1 MRKAL
6 EHSPTKEKLM
16 DAAQGLILERGF
28 VGTSV
33 DDICK
38 CAKVTKGSF
47 FHYFKSKDDLGLK
60 LLMRYCE
67 VGGKRFTD
75 CCCPT
80 GEKDPLKRV
89 YSLIDMMTQRAKD
102 MGHGCLLGCMS
113 QELSDSN
120 EGIRS
125 MADNAFSQMGKWIA
139 KDLSEAKKLYAPK
152 ATFKPQELGE
162 YLVSLMQGGA
172 LLAKVS
178 RKPSIATANFSHFR
192 QYLKTLYGR

>member
-47 FHYFKSKDDLGLK
+47 FHYFKSKDDLGLR
-60 LLMRYCE
+60 LLVRYCE
-67 VGGKRFTD
+67 AGGERFMS
-75 CCCPT
+75 CCCPDA
-80 GEKDPLKRV
+80 ESDPLKRV
-89 YSLIDMMTQRAKD
+89 YSLIDMMVQRAKT

-113 QELSDSN
+113 QELSDTN
-120 EGIRS
+120 ENVRS
-125 MADNAFSQMGKWIA
+125 LAEKAFSQMGKWIA
-139 KDLSEAKKLYAPK
+139 KDLTEAKRLYVPK
-152 ATFKPQELGE
+152 ASFKPQELAE

-172 LLAKVS
+172 LLAKVN
-178 RKPSIATANFSHFR
+178 RKPSIAVANFNHFR

>member
-16 DAAQGLILERGF
+16 DAAQSLILERGF

-38 CAKVTKGSF
+38 SAKVTKGSF

-67 VGGKRFTD
+67 AGGKRFMT
-75 CCCPT
+75 CCCPDA
-80 GEKDPLKRV
+80 EKDPLKRV
-89 YSLIDMMTQRAKD
+89 YSLIDMIVQRAKT

-113 QELSDSN
+113 QELSDTN
-120 EGIRS
+120 EHVRS
-125 MADNAFSQMGKWIA
+125 LAENAFSQMGKWIA
-139 KDLSEAKKLYAPK
+139 KDLTEAKKLYAPK
-152 ATFKPQELGE
+152 ASFKPQELAE

-172 LLAKVS
+172 LLAKVN
-178 RKPSIATANFSHFR
+178 RKPAIAVSNFHHFK
-192 QYLKTLYGR
+192 QYLNTLYGR